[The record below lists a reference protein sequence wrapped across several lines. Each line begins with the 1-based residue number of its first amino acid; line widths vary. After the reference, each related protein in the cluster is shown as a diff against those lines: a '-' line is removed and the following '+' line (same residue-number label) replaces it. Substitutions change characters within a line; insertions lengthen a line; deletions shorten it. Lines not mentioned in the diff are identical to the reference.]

1 MSPEK
6 EESKKTQAPIIKHLL
21 VPEHRLISEDEKK
34 ALLAKYAITQVQL
47 PKINIK
53 DPAIK
58 AIKTKQ
64 GDVIEI
70 TRKSTT
76 AGESKYYRVVINE

>member
-1 MSPEK
+1 MNPEK
-6 EESKKTQAPIIKHLL
+6 EESKKIQAPILTHFL
-21 VPEHRLISEDEKK
+21 VPEHRLISEEEKQ
-34 ALLAKYAITQVQL
+34 ALLAKYAITSVQL

-76 AGESKYYRVVINE
+76 AGESKYYRVVISE